1 MAGEIDEI
9 KARVDVVDLISE
21 YIRLKQ
27 SGTNWKGLCPFHNE
41 KSPSFMVSRD
51 KQIWHCFGCSEGG
64 DIFTFIQKIEGVE
77 FAESLKI
84 LAQRAGVK
92 LQNQNPESTSQKN
105 SLVDICSLAANLW
118 HKILLD
124 SPKAQIAR
132 DYLKKRGVDAQTIVD
147 FKLGYAPDSW
157 DVTTN
162 FLEAKN
168 FKPNDIFLAG
178 LTVKKDRG
186 VGFYDRFRD
195 RIMFPVSDLHGRVI
209 GFSGRTLKADDSAKY
224 INTPQTDIYN
234 KSLVIYNLNAAKAEI
249 KSKNLAIM
257 VEGQMDVVSCW
268 QAGTKNVVAS
278 SGTAMTLEQVQI
290 LKRYTNNLAI
300 AFDADLAGQS
310 AAKRGIDIAL
320 SQELNVKVI
329 ILPEGC
335 KDPDECIKKNP
346 ANWTKAIENAQSIMD
361 YYFQQV
367 SANYDLVKPEGKKEA
382 AKILLPVINKIGNK
396 IEQEHWLKKLAL
408 LLDTS
413 ESVLK
418 ETLDKIKPAIIAS
431 KIIQKVNN
439 VPAKKD
445 RLTMLAETLLA
456 LVLKYPQNLAYCVD
470 ALNPEVITN
479 EALNGLYKK
488 LIIYY
493 TENINSGAQDFVYL
507 NFKQQVGDKSLVDL
521 ADILILLAEK
531 DFFDFDS
538 ESVKKPISEIIHDL
552 KQGFY
557 HQQISYLQ
565 SQINQVEKSGQK
577 DKNACEKYRSG

>member
-92 LQNQNPESTSQKN
+92 LQNQNPESISQKN
-105 SLVDICSLAANLW
+105 SLVDICSLAASFW

-132 DYLKKRGVDAQTIVD
+132 DYLNKRGVTNETIVD

-157 DVTTN
+157 DVTSN
-162 FLEAKN
+162 FLDSKG
-168 FKPNDIFLAG
+168 FKANDIFLAG

-186 VGFYDRFRD
+186 AGFYDRFRD
-195 RIMFPVSDLHGRVI
+195 RIMFPIADLHGRVV
-209 GFSGRTLKADDSAKY
+209 GFSGRTLKSDESAKY

-234 KSLVIYNLNAAKAEI
+234 KSLVIYNLNAAKGEI

-257 VEGQMDVVSCW
+257 VEGQMDVVSTW

-329 ILPEGC
+329 ILPTGV

-346 ANWTKAIENAQSIMD
+346 ADWFLAIENAKSIMD
-361 YYFQQV
+361 YYFEQM
-367 SANYDLVKPEGKKEA
+367 SINYDLTKPEGKKET

-396 IEQEHWLKKLAL
+396 IEQEYWLKKLASL
-408 LLDTS
+408 LNSS
-413 ESVLK
+413 EDVLK
-418 ETLDKIKPAIIAS
+418 EMLTKVRPVGLVTRTVKPAVAQAS
-431 KIIQKVNN
+431 
-439 VPAKKD
+439 AKKD
-445 RLTMLAETLLA
+445 RQLMLAENLVALL
-456 LVLKYPQNLAYCVD
+456 LKYPQNLAYCVD
-470 ALNPEVITN
+470 ALGPEFIDQN
-479 EALNGLYKK
+479 NIADLYKK

-493 TENINSGAQDFVYL
+493 TTNINSGEKDFVYSD
-507 NFKQQVGDKSLVDL
+507 FKQQIGDSALQDL
-521 ADILILLAEK
+521 ADVLILLAEK
-531 DFFDFDS
+531 DFFDFDDD
-538 ESVKKPISEIIHDL
+538 SVKKEVGNIIHDL

-557 HQQISYLQ
+557 RQKISELQ
-565 SQINQVEKSGQK
+565 NQINTAEQLGQK
-577 DKNACEKYRSG
+577 EKVNEF